1 MPSASLS
8 HVCKTPRLTN
18 YDFDPRWVLETG
30 KMKNMFIHTLL
41 IISMLTV
48 SESVLSDEYIEPIV
62 DEEMRQTLREAM
74 YDSYGFEDHIAAQV
88 WLTDMSNRL
97 KRTITDDK
105 YRLQLLRTI
114 HAEAARAE
122 LQPELVLS
130 VIQVESN
137 FDRFAISTA
146 GARGLMQVMPFWIK
160 EIGHPEDNLFIPE
173 VNLRYGTTILKYYL
187 DMENGQLDRALARY
201 NGSVGKNRYPRL
213 VFSALRNKWF
223 EQ

>member
-1 MPSASLS
+1 
-8 HVCKTPRLTN
+8 
-18 YDFDPRWVLETG
+18 
-30 KMKNMFIHTLL
+30 MKKPFIKSILL
-41 IISMLTV
+41 ILSLAV
-48 SESVLSDEYIEPIV
+48 AESSTAEEYMQPIV
-62 DEEMRQTLREAM
+62 DEDMRQALREAM
-74 YDSYGFEDHIAAQV
+74 YEDYGFEDHIAAQV
-88 WLTDMSNRL
+88 WLMDMSYRL
-97 KRTITDDK
+97 RKTIPDDE
-105 YRLQLLRTI
+105 YRLQLLKTI
-114 HAEAARAE
+114 HAEAVRAE

-137 FDRFAISTA
+137 FERFAISSA

-160 EIGHPEDNLFIPE
+160 EIGHPEDNLFIPQ

-201 NGSVGKNRYPRL
+201 NGSIGKNRYPRL